1 MKPPSAPSLL
11 GLSFAQGRWEVRSTL
26 RNGEQLLLIL
36 GIPVLLILVGS
47 WLPGLGIA
55 PASNGIAPMLSA
67 SVLACGFTSLAI
79 ATAFERRSAALTFL
93 ATTPLGRLGLLAGK
107 FIAVAIVSCVSICA
121 VVVAALVVGWR
132 PGSITAGDVIV
143 SLVALAL
150 TGIACTSWGLL
161 LAGVLRAE
169 AVLALANAV
178 FLALVFLGGIA
189 VPLNALPS
197 VWSHVAQFLPTGAL
211 ITALRSTSGYGGAG
225 DQSPMVIVVAM
236 LALVIWSLLGSALAL
251 RYFHWDDRR

>member
-1 MKPPSAPSLL
+1 MNPPDAPSLVR
-11 GLSFAQGRWEVRSTL
+11 LSVAQGRWEVRSTL

-55 PASNGIAPMLSA
+55 PARDGIAPMVAA

-107 FIAVAIVSCVSICA
+107 VIAVGLVSCISIVA
-121 VVVAALVVGWR
+121 VVVAGLFVGWR
-132 PGSITAGDVIV
+132 PADITAGGLILI
-143 SLVALAL
+143 LVALTLA
-150 TGIACTSWGLL
+150 GIACTAWGLL

-169 AVLALANAV
+169 AVLAVANAL

-189 VPLNALPS
+189 VPLSALPS
-197 VWSHVAQFLPTGAL
+197 AWSRVAQYLPTGAL
-211 ITALRSTSGYGGAG
+211 ITALRS
-225 DQSPMVIVVAM
+225 DQATMATLVAI
-236 LALVIWSLLGSALAL
+236 LALVLWSLLGSALAL
-251 RYFHWDDRR
+251 RYFRWDDRR